1 MKRTF
6 YYQTITDA
14 ISKLKQE
21 GFNIDF
27 NSERNCLDRHIE
39 EFKAQD
45 FEVKLICHIDFNS
58 ERNCLDRHI
67 EEFKAQN
74 FEIKRI
80 SNYKGSA
87 APAEDVVI
95 YAIESKSG
103 LKGTL
108 VARNEGRADPVHAQV
123 LTKLCRSKCENM

>member
-14 ISKLKQE
+14 ISKLNQE

-39 EFKAQD
+39 EFKAQN
-45 FEVKLICHIDFNS
+45 FEVKRICH
-58 ERNCLDRHI
+58 
-67 EEFKAQN
+67 
-74 FEIKRI
+74 
-80 SNYKGSA
+80 YKGNA

-108 VARNEGRADPVHAQV
+108 VARNENRSDTMHAQV
-123 LTKLCRSKCENM
+123 LTELCRSKCENM